1 MTKTISIYSAQIL
14 LGMIAIAAG
23 YAKVTG
29 MGLMVHQFQVLGLGQ
44 GFLLVAGCAEI
55 AAGLCLLLPRGG
67 IVGAVLLACV
77 MVGTLGGT
85 IGHVASAMAMQPA
98 PAQHTISFYQ
108 GSPNHDAGMVL
119 NIRTRTA
126 MDI

>member
-1 MTKTISIYSAQIL
+1 MSKTISIYGAQIL

-44 GFLLVAGCAEI
+44 GFLFVAGCAEI

-85 IGHVASAMAMQPA
+85 LGHVASAVAAQST
-98 PAQHTISFYQ
+98 PAQHTISFHQ
-108 GSPNHDAGMVL
+108 TSPSHDAGMVL
-119 NIRTRTA
+119 NVRPRTA

>member
-1 MTKTISIYSAQIL
+1 MTKTISIYGAQVL

-23 YAKVTG
+23 YAKITG
-29 MGLMVHQFQVLGLGQ
+29 MGVMVQQFQMLGLGY
-44 GFLLVAGCAEI
+44 GFLFSAGCAEI

-67 IVGAVLLACV
+67 ILGAVLLTVV

-85 IGHVASAMAMQPA
+85 IGHVASAVAMQSN
-98 PAQHTISFYQ
+98 PAQHTISVQ
-108 GSPNHDAGMVL
+108 GSRSHDAGVVFP
-119 NIRTRTA
+119 IRTQTA

>member
-1 MTKTISIYSAQIL
+1 MSKTISIYGAQIL

-44 GFLLVAGCAEI
+44 GFLFVAGCAEI

-85 IGHVASAMAMQPA
+85 IGHVASAVAAQSS
-98 PAQHTISFYQ
+98 PAQHTISFQ
-108 GSPNHDAGMVL
+108 AAPNHDAGMVL
-119 NIRTRTA
+119 NVRPRTA